1 MKKGTHRKH
10 RRASDGSTTLGQVNR
25 NIDEVMHRFFRLGP
39 VPIIIDSV
47 AHAIVERDPPKSLE
61 KFFLYNFSPLLRE
74 SLKLARKMR
83 RR

>member
-1 MKKGTHRKH
+1 MRK
-10 RRASDGSTTLGQVNR
+10 RRGKHNRTSEGSVTLGQVNR
-25 NIDEVMHRFFRLGP
+25 SIDELFHPFFRSGP
-39 VPIIIDSV
+39 VAVVVDSLL
-47 AHAIVERDPPKSLE
+47 HAVVERDPPKSLE

>member
-1 MKKGTHRKH
+1 MKKGTRRKH
-10 RRASDGSTTLGQVNR
+10 RRASDGSITLGQVNR
-25 NIDEVMHRFFRLGP
+25 SIDEVMHPFFRLGP
-39 VPIIIDSV
+39 LPVIIDSLLHGL
-47 AHAIVERDPPKSLE
+47 AERDPPKSLE

>member
-1 MKKGTHRKH
+1 MKKARRK
-10 RRASDGSTTLGQVNR
+10 RNRATEGSVTLGRVNLL
-25 NIDEVMHRFFRLGP
+25 IDKALHPFFKSGP
-39 VPIIIDSV
+39 VAVVVDSLL
-47 AHAIVERDPPKSLE
+47 HAVVERDPPKSLE